1 MAREPYVSVNFAA
14 SQAGRRVSQRD
25 IVEQLSQEIT
35 SGRLRPAMRLPPVRA
50 LEHRL
55 GISKNT
61 AQAAYD
67 ELVARG
73 LLEARL
79 RQGVFVAVPPEG
91 VVAAPVR
98 QPSAPR
104 LVGPDLPRPQP
115 VRSDRLEL
123 SNVFIDPELLPH
135 AQLSDCFR
143 SVLAN
148 PGLHTFYD
156 AQGHAGLREA
166 IAERLRARG
175 IEACADDVIITSGS
189 QQALDIVGRS
199 LERKVVATENPVYA
213 IARQL
218 FLHLGCKLVPLQLD
232 PFRAL
237 DLDAW
242 EEELARTRPSLVYL
256 ISSYQNPTGYSYSS
270 SELERVLELSERY
283 GFAILEDD
291 WGSDMLSCS
300 EYRPTL
306 RALGGRNVLYVN
318 SFTKKLLPSLRLGYL
333 LCSEDTRDALV
344 AAKRV
349 ATLGNAMLLEATLH
363 EFITRGYYDAHL
375 RRVHGLLDQRYHACL
390 DLLRECMPPGVRFST
405 PGGGP
410 TLWLDLPRSV
420 PLAGLCE
427 RLARRGVYIEHASG
441 HFYGEPHL
449 NGFRVGFAFIS
460 SERLQLGLRAI
471 AEELAGLEAAASL
484 RAGASDHELT
494 AGHHAGRAAHFD
506 ARLRTGVDLGK

>member
-1 MAREPYVSVNFAA
+1 MAREPYVSVNFSA
-14 SQAGRRVSQRD
+14 SQPGRRVSQKD
-25 IVEQLSQEIT
+25 IVEQLSEEIA

-50 LEHRL
+50 LEHQL

-73 LLEARL
+73 LLESRL
-79 RQGVFVAVPPEG
+79 RQGVFVSVPADGIP
-91 VVAAPVR
+91 AAPVR
-98 QPSAPR
+98 NAAAPR

-115 VRSDRLEL
+115 VRPERLEL

-143 SVLAN
+143 SVLAV

-156 AQGHAGLREA
+156 AQGHPGLREV

-175 IEACADDVIITSGS
+175 IEADPDEVIVTTGS
-189 QQALDIVGRS
+189 QQALDIVARS
-199 LERKVVATENPVYA
+199 LEHKVVATEDPVYS

-218 FLHLGCKLVPLQLD
+218 FLNLGCRMLPLRLD
-232 PFRAL
+232 PFRRV
-237 DLDAW
+237 DFDAW
-242 EEELARTRPSLVYL
+242 AEQIAEARPSLVYL
-256 ISSYQNPTGYSYSS
+256 ITSYQNPTGYSYSTA
-270 SELERVLELSERY
+270 ELERLLELSERY
-283 GFAILEDD
+283 GFALLEDD

-333 LCSEDTRDALV
+333 LCSESTRDVLV

-349 ATLGNAMLLEATLH
+349 ATLGNATLMEATLH
-363 EFITRGYYDAHL
+363 EFISRGYYDAHL

-390 DLLRECMPPGVRFST
+390 DLLRDGMPPGVRFST

-410 TLWLDLPRSV
+410 TVWLDLPRTIRIE
-420 PLAGLCE
+420 PLRE
-427 RLARRGVYIEHASG
+427 RLARRGVFIESADS

-449 NGFRVGFAFIS
+449 NGFRIGFAFLS
-460 SERLQLGLRAI
+460 SERLQLGVRAV
-471 AEELAGLEAAASL
+471 AEELVVLSAQ
-484 RAGASDHELT
+484 AGAAPLQPIQI
-494 AGHHAGRAAHFD
+494 RN
-506 ARLRTGVDLGK
+506 

>member
-1 MAREPYVSVNFAA
+1 MAREPYVSVNFSA
-14 SQAGRRVSQRD
+14 SQPGRRVSQRD
-25 IVEQLSQEIT
+25 IVEQLSHEIT

-50 LEHRL
+50 LEHQL

-79 RQGVFVAVPPEG
+79 RQGVFVAIPAQG

-98 QPSAPR
+98 NPSAPR

-115 VRSDRLEL
+115 ARAERLEL
-123 SNVFIDPELLPH
+123 SQVFIDPELLPH

-156 AQGHAGLREA
+156 AQGHAGLREV

-175 IEACADDVIITSGS
+175 IEASADDVIVTSGS
-189 QQALDIVGRS
+189 QQALDIVARS
-199 LERKVVATENPVYA
+199 LEHKLVATEDPVYS

-218 FLHLGCKLVPLQLD
+218 FLHLGCRLVPLRLD
-232 PFRAL
+232 PFRPL
-237 DLDAW
+237 DLGEW
-242 EEELARTRPSLVYL
+242 EARLAQARPSLVYL
-256 ISSYQNPTGYSYSS
+256 ISSYQNPTGYSYSTA
-270 SELERVLELSERY
+270 ELERLLELSERY

-306 RALGGRNVLYVN
+306 RALGGPNVLYVN

-333 LCSEDTRDALV
+333 LCSPATRDTLV

-363 EFITRGYYDAHL
+363 EFISRGYYDAHL
-375 RRVHGLLDQRYHACL
+375 RRIHGLLDQRYLGCL
-390 DLLRECMPPGVRFST
+390 DLLHEWMPAGVRFST

-410 TLWLDLPRSV
+410 TLWLDLPA
-420 PLAGLCE
+420 PLRVEQLSE
-427 RLARRGVYIEHASG
+427 RLARRGVFIEQADA
-441 HFYGEPHL
+441 HFYGQPHL
-449 NGFRVGFAFIS
+449 NGFRVGFAFLS
-460 SERLQLGLRAI
+460 AERLALGLRAV
-471 AEELAGLEAAASL
+471 AEELATLSAQPSVPSA
-484 RAGASDHELT
+484 
-494 AGHHAGRAAHFD
+494 
-506 ARLRTGVDLGK
+506 RTGSEPLQIRN

>member
-1 MAREPYVSVNFAA
+1 M
-14 SQAGRRVSQRD
+14 
-25 IVEQLSQEIT
+25 
-35 SGRLRPAMRLPPVRA
+35 
-50 LEHRL
+50 
-55 GISKNT
+55 
-61 AQAAYD
+61 
-67 ELVARG
+67 
-73 LLEARL
+73 
-79 RQGVFVAVPPEG
+79 
-91 VVAAPVR
+91 
-98 QPSAPR
+98 
-104 LVGPDLPRPQP
+104 
-115 VRSDRLEL
+115 RSDRLEL

-148 PGLHTFYD
+148 PGLQTFYD

-175 IEACADDVIITSGS
+175 IEASADEVIITSGS

-199 LERKVVATENPVYA
+199 LERKVIATENPVYA

-218 FLHLGCKLVPLQLD
+218 FLHLGCQLVPLRLD
-232 PFRAL
+232 PFGPV

-242 EEELARTRPSLVYL
+242 EQALAQARPSLVYL

-270 SELERVLELSERY
+270 SELERVLQLSERY

-333 LCSEDTRDALV
+333 LCSADTRDALV

-375 RRVHGLLDQRYHACL
+375 RRVHGLLDQRYLACL
-390 DLLRECMPPGVRFST
+390 DLLRESMPPGVRFST

-410 TLWLDLPRSV
+410 TLWLELPRSV
-420 PLAGLCE
+420 PIAALRE
-427 RLARRGVYIEHASG
+427 RLAQRGVHIEHASG

-449 NGFRVGFAFIS
+449 NGFRVGFAFLD

-471 AEELAGLEAAASL
+471 ARELAGLAAAPGERT
-484 RAGASDHELT
+484 RASEHELP
-494 AGHHAGRAAHFD
+494 AGDHARRAADLD
-506 ARLRTGVDLGK
+506 ARLRIGADAGK